1 MPQPCVVRTPWGSTT
16 SSCDERATILD
27 RARKRIVPLPV
38 PASSTRRSMEQATE
52 APLRKTPLNARHRA
66 SGAKMVSFGGWDMPV
81 EYSGGIVHEHMAVR
95 TRAGLFDVSHMGEI
109 EIAGKDALAAVQRIS
124 SNDASKLAVGQ
135 AQYSGLLTPQGTFID
150 DPLVYRLA
158 PAHFLLV
165 VNASHIPK
173 DYAWIAELIK
183 PAGDAV
189 AVDASSRYALL
200 ALQGP
205 AALEVLQTLTG
216 VELAGMKYY
225 WFANGEVASVRA
237 TISRTGYTGEDG
249 FEIFVPP
256 QSADRVWQAILESGK
271 AADVIPA
278 GLGARDTLR
287 LEAAMRLHGNDIDET
302 TTALEADLSWIVG
315 WKKDD
320 FIGAAALRE
329 QKANGVTRKIAGF
342 EVLDRGIA
350 RQGYDAY
357 VGDAK
362 VGVVT
367 SGTQTPF
374 LKKAIGMAYLPAE
387 HTAAGT
393 EFDVDIRGRRTR
405 ARVVPMPFYKRPK

>member
-1 MPQPCVVRTPWGSTT
+1 M
-16 SSCDERATILD
+16 
-27 RARKRIVPLPV
+27 VP
-38 PASSTRRSMEQATE
+38 
-52 APLRKTPLNARHRA
+52 
-66 SGAKMVSFGGWDMPV
+66 FGGWDMPV
-81 EYSGGIVHEHMAVR
+81 EYSGIVQEHLAVR
-95 TRAGLFDVSHMGEI
+95 TAAGLFDVSHMGEI
-109 EIAGKDALAAVQRIS
+109 EIAGRDALAAVQRIS

-135 AQYSGLLTPQGTFID
+135 AQYAGLMTPQGTFVD
-150 DPLVYRLA
+150 DLLVYRLA

-165 VNASHIPK
+165 VNASHIAK
-173 DYAWIAELIK
+173 DYEWIAEQIK

-189 AVDASSRYALL
+189 AVDSSSRYALF
-200 ALQGP
+200 AVQGP
-205 AALEVLQTLTG
+205 KALEVLQPLTG
-216 VELAGMKYY
+216 VELAGLKYY
-225 WFANGEVASVRA
+225 WFAHGEIANVRG

-256 QSADRVWQAILESGK
+256 QSADRVWQAILETGK
-271 AADVIPA
+271 AAGIVPC

-302 TTALEADLSWIVG
+302 TTAVEAGLEWIVG

-320 FIGAAALRE
+320 FVGAAALRD
-329 QKANGVTRKIAGF
+329 QKAAGPKRKLVGF
-342 EVLDRGIA
+342 EMLERGIA

-357 VGDAK
+357 VGDTRA
-362 VGVVT
+362 GVVT

-374 LKKAIGMAYLPAE
+374 LKKAIGMAYLPTE
-387 HTAAGT
+387 HSAVDS